1 MSGFLSSSI
10 GKKLIMSLS
19 GLFLIVF
26 LLVHLTLNLML
37 FCGAETYNTAAGFM
51 GTNVIMK
58 ILEPV
63 LAAGFLIHII
73 YSLVL
78 YVQNMKARPV
88 RYKVVDQ
95 KESSAWTSRN
105 MLFLG
110 TLVFAFIA
118 VHMVNY
124 FYKIKFTDL
133 IESGEMTE
141 YKLVVGLFTVKYWYF
156 VAIYVLGVIALGL
169 HLNHAFQSAWQT
181 LGLNNKHW
189 AKRWRVIGTLY
200 SLLVAVGF
208 AIIPIYFLI
217 TELL

>member
-19 GLFLIVF
+19 GLFLVVF

-37 FCGAETYNTAAGFM
+37 FVGADVYNAAAGFM
-51 GTNVIMK
+51 GSNIIMK

-63 LAAGFLIHII
+63 LAAGFIIHIL

-78 YVQNMKARPV
+78 YFQNMKARPV
-88 RYKVVDQ
+88 RYKMVDQ
-95 KESSAWTSRN
+95 KDSSAWSSRN
-105 MLFLG
+105 MTLLG
-110 TLVFAFIA
+110 VMIFAFLV
-118 VHMVNY
+118 VHIINY
-124 FYKIKFTDL
+124 FYKIKFTEL

-141 YKLVVGLFTVKYWYF
+141 YNLVVGLFTSKYWYF
-156 VAIYVLGVIALGL
+156 VAIYVIGVIALGL

-181 LGLNNKHW
+181 LGLNNKYW
-189 AKRWRVIGTLY
+189 AKRLRVIGTLY
-200 SLLVAVGF
+200 SLVVAVGF

-217 TELL
+217 TEFV